1 MTYIC
6 YPFGGMMRKMIK
18 KAVIPAAGFGTR
30 LLPITKAKPKEMLT
44 VVDKP
49 IIQYVIEDLSSANV
63 NNILIITGKGK
74 SAIENHFDR
83 NFELE
88 CKLEHSGKHELLKKV
103 REIDNLANIYYTR
116 QKEQKGLGDAIYCGK
131 EFVGNEYFLAM
142 VGDTIYSGNVVK
154 KMLEVYNKYKCSV
167 IVLERVPKD
176 MVHKYGVISGKE
188 IEKGIFKIDDLVE
201 KPGVEEAPSNLIIT
215 GAYLLSPKIFKHL
228 ENTET
233 GKGGEIQLTDAMK
246 SLLSEERIVGIEV
259 NYKRYDIGDIEGWL
273 KANVE
278 IAMEKIPKFKDY
290 LKEIIK

>member
-1 MTYIC
+1 ME
-6 YPFGGMMRKMIK
+6 KMIK

-49 IIQYVIEDLSSANV
+49 IIQYVIEDLANA
-63 NNILIITGKGK
+63 NIDDILIVTGKGK

-88 CKLEHSGKHELLKKV
+88 CKLERSGKHDLLKKI
-103 REIDNLANIYYTR
+103 RYLDDIANIYYTR

-131 EFVGNEYFLAM
+131 EFIGNEYFLAM

-154 KMLEVYNKYKCSV
+154 KMLEVHNKYECSV
-167 IVLERVPKD
+167 IVLERVPKEL
-176 MVHKYGVISGKE
+176 VHKYGVISGKE
-188 IEKGIFKIDDLVE
+188 IEDGIFEIDNLVE
-201 KPGVEEAPSNLIIT
+201 KPAVEEAPSNLIIT

-228 ENTET
+228 ENTKV

-246 SLLSEERIVGIEV
+246 SLLNEEKIVGVEI

-278 IAMEKIPKFKDY
+278 IALEKIPGFKDY
-290 LKEIIK
+290 LEEIINK